1 MSSAAKSLFA
11 FGVYLAGLGLVLL
24 FVPNLLL
31 QLFGVPP
38 TIEVW
43 IRIVGMMMLCLS
55 VYYVLAAKREVTDF
69 IRWTVPA
76 RVGVLIFFTLFVL
89 LDWAP
94 KPLLLFGLIDFAAAI
109 WTWFAL
115 RADKRV

>member
-11 FGVYLAGLGLVLL
+11 FGVYLAGLSLVLL

-31 QLFGVPP
+31 QFFGIPP
-38 TIEVW
+38 TSEVW

-55 VYYVLAAKREVTDF
+55 VYYTLAAKSEITNF

-76 RVGVLIFFTLFVL
+76 RVGVLIFFSVFVL
-89 LDWAP
+89 SGLAP
-94 KPLLLFGLIDFAAAI
+94 KALLIFGLIDFASAI